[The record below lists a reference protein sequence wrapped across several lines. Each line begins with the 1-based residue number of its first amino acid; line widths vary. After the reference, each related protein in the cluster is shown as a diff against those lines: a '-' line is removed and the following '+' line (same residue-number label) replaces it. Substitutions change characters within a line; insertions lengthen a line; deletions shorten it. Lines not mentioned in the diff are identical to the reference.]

1 MIKLQRIKNDGNTTI
16 GELFINGFFQCFI
29 LEDEPREVKV
39 KGETRIPAGKYK
51 IGLRTVGGFHERFS
65 KRFKDMHIG
74 MLQILDVPGFE
85 YILIHPGNTDKDTDG
100 CLITGSDVLDNFTVS
115 GSTMAYKKIYPIISK
130 MVDSDEDVYI
140 EIFDEAKA

>member
-51 IGLRTVGGFHERFS
+51 IGLRTVGGFHERLS

-140 EIFDEAKA
+140 EIFDEEKA